1 MKKLFI
7 LLLIPLLW
15 SCQKYAQP
23 SNPQLNLNGN
33 WIISSYTLTLNSSVT
48 EVLSI
53 KDDGFLAVSP
63 FQVIS
68 KSGSTWL
75 IRNDTTGIRPCFF
88 FKRGYQWEFDNNYLI
103 LKNDVGMILNQYR
116 IYFDDPFYG
125 TGFKLISMTTGETI
139 PGHWDFTA
147 NGNGAMPASR
157 FTIVVPEIW
166 SDINDVGRS
175 YNRALNQQIILT
187 LSR

>member
-1 MKKLFI
+1 MKKLIPF
-7 LLLIPLLW
+7 LFIPLLF
-15 SCQKYAQP
+15 SCQKYVQA

-33 WIISSYTLTLNSSVT
+33 WIIADYTLTLNSSVT
-48 EVLSI
+48 EILSI
-53 KDDGFLAVSP
+53 QNTGFLAVSP

-68 KSGSTWL
+68 KNGTTWL

-103 LKNDVGMILNQYR
+103 LKNDVGSILCQYR
-116 IYFDDPFYG
+116 IYFDDPYYG
-125 TGFKLISMTTGETI
+125 TGFTIVSMTTGETI

-147 NGNGAMPASR
+147 NGNGAMPASQ

-166 SDINDVGRS
+166 SDINDAGRS
-175 YNRALNQQIILT
+175 YNRALDQQILLT
-187 LSR
+187 MTR